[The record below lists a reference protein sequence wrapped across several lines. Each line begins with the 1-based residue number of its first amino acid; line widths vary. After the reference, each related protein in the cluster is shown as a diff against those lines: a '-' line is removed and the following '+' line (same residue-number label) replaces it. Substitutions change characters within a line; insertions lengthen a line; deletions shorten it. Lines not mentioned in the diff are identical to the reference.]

1 MGELFFQIGGA
12 LVLAAAC
19 SFLAYRLRQPLIVA
33 YVLTGL
39 IAGPSVLGL
48 LQNGEALHLLSQFGV
63 AFLLFT
69 VGLGLNWRAMK
80 EVGGVALA
88 TGIGQVIF
96 TSLVGYPIGR
106 AFGLDPL
113 TAAYASVAFAFSST
127 IIIVKLLSDKE
138 ELDSL
143 YGRISVGFLLVQD
156 FIAMFILLALG
167 AVRGGGDVVAALSG
181 VALKSVVLV
190 PVAWVLAA
198 FVMPRVVAY
207 AARSQELLL
216 VFSIAWAVLVAGI
229 LAHVGF
235 GLELGALVAGIMLS
249 GTPFERDV
257 QARVRPL
264 RDFFLVLFFVALGA
278 GLNVADVRASAGMVA
293 AFSVFILLGNPLIV
307 LFIMRLLGHHPRTG
321 FLAGT
326 TVAQISEFSFI
337 VLAAGAAIGHVPAP
351 FLGVATMVGLITIA
365 GSAYL
370 VEFNDRIYDFL
381 RPVLRFL
388 EPHDRHGLRRASL
401 TRPLDLVLIGFHRVG
416 EAALDVIRETEKR
429 YAVVDFDPEVLS
441 ELSAVGV
448 PVLYGDA
455 SDGEFLSD
463 IAIERI
469 PFVICAVPD
478 MQVGLAL
485 LAYLRRRHHKGTVIV
500 TARTA
505 HEAAQCYAAG
515 ASYVII
521 PNVLGGVKF
530 RELLEKKGTRAA
542 SWRLLGEKERD
553 ILEPV

>member
-12 LVLAAAC
+12 LVLAAAL
-19 SFLAYRLRQPLIVA
+19 SFLAFRLRQPLIVA

-39 IAGPSVLGL
+39 VAGPSVLGL
-48 LQNGEALHLLSQFGV
+48 LQNGDALHLLSQFGV

-88 TGIGQVIF
+88 TGIGQVLF

-113 TAAYASVAFAFSST
+113 ASAYASVAFAFSST

-167 AVRGGGDVVAALSG
+167 AVRGGGDVASALSA

-190 PVAWVLAA
+190 PVAWLLSAY
-198 FVMPRVVAY
+198 VMPRVIAY

-216 VFSIAWAVLVAGI
+216 IFSIAWAVLAAGV
-229 LAHVGF
+229 LAHLGF

-278 GLNVADVRASAGMVA
+278 SLNIADVRSSAWAVA
-293 AFSVFILLGNPLIV
+293 AFSAFILLGNPLIV

-370 VEFNDRIYDFL
+370 VEYNERIYDAL
-381 RPVLRFL
+381 RPALRFL

-401 TRPLDLVLIGFHRVG
+401 TRPLDVLLIGFHRVG
-416 EAALDVIRETEKR
+416 EAVLPAIQETGKR
-429 YAVVDFDPEVLS
+429 YSVVDFDPEVLK

-448 PVLYGDA
+448 PVQYGDA

-463 IAIERI
+463 LCVERVPFIVCAI
-469 PFVICAVPD
+469 PD
-478 MQVGLAL
+478 VQVGLAL
-485 LAYLRRRHHKGTVIV
+485 LAYLQRRKHKGTVIV

-505 HEAAQCYAAG
+505 EEAAACYRAG
-515 ASYVII
+515 AAYVIV
-521 PNVLGGVKF
+521 PNLLGGAKF
-530 RELLEKKGTRAA
+530 RELFETKGLRPA
-542 SWRLLGEKERD
+542 SWRLLGKNERA
-553 ILEPV
+553 ILPSV